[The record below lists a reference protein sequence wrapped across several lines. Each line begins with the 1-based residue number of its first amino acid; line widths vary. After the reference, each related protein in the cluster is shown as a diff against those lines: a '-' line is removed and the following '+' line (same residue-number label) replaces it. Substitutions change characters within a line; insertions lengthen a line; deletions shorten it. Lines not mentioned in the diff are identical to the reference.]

1 MEQTSTQQL
10 EILDFYADWCGP
22 CRMMEPIFEELK
34 KEYGDRV
41 KFTVI
46 DSDKNQDLVAQYN
59 VLGIPTYVFLKEGK
73 EVDRIVGFTPKPVF
87 AARLD
92 HHLGAHA

>member
-1 MEQTSTQQL
+1 ML

-22 CRMMEPIFEELK
+22 CQMMKPIFAELE

-46 DSDKNQDLVAQYN
+46 NSDENPQKTMEYG
-59 VLGIPTYVFLKEGK
+59 VLGIPTYVFLEEGK
-73 EVDRIVGFTPKPVF
+73 EVDRIVGFTPKPAF

-92 HHLGAHA
+92 SHLARQA

>member
-1 MEQTSTQQL
+1 ML

-34 KEYGDRV
+34 KEYQGRV

-46 DSDKNQDLVAQYN
+46 NADENPEKSAEHH
-59 VLGIPTYVFLKEGK
+59 VLGIPTYIFLREGR
-73 EVDRIVGFTPKPVF
+73 EVDRIVGFTPKPAF

-92 HHLGAHA
+92 HHLEEHS

>member
-1 MEQTSTQQL
+1 ML
-10 EILDFYADWCGP
+10 EVLDFYADWCGP
-22 CRMMEPIFEELK
+22 CHMMEPIFEELK

-46 DSDKNQDLVAQYN
+46 NTDEEQEKSMQYG
-59 VLGIPTYVFLKEGK
+59 VLSIPTYVFLKEGK
-73 EVDRIVGFTPKPVF
+73 EVDRIIGFTPKPAF

-92 HHLGAHA
+92 QHLGGTA